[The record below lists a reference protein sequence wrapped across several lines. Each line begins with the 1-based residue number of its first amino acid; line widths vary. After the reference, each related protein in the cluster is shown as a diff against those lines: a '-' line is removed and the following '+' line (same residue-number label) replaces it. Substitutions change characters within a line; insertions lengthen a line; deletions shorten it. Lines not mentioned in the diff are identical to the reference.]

1 MGILVARRVA
11 PSLHTFRGCERGF
24 QPRSRRAAERAWR
37 QRVNSTRTEDSTVH
51 AQKKSLNWLT
61 RYSSVERGS
70 VGSDSAADGLEGSAL
85 KSVRFWESD
94 VLRGVLADL
103 FAADLRVVQDAGTD
117 DLDGVLSGAMATGHL
132 HVHLRDGTAE
142 GHISVLLVH
151 VNGTRAGQVA
161 KNDTVVPDSA
171 SLLLEDL
178 TGGDDFTLNFA
189 NLVLSLHVVPELG
202 PGKNGVPLEDTHS
215 VEGRVRVRLRG
226 EGTTHDVELSQLSKM
241 NTT

>member
-1 MGILVARRVA
+1 MFTGKLTD
-11 PSLHTFRGCERGF
+11 L
-24 QPRSRRAAERAWR
+24 RA
-37 QRVNSTRTEDSTVH
+37 
-51 AQKKSLNWLT
+51 
-61 RYSSVERGS
+61 
-70 VGSDSAADGLEGSAL
+70 SDL
-85 KSVRFWESD
+85 
-94 VLRGVLADL
+94 VLA
-103 FAADLRVVQDAGTD
+103 QDGGPD
-117 DLDGVLSGAMATGHL
+117 DLDGVQRSRVATRQL